1 MASPRP
7 PARTVRRGLL
17 LDLLSLDRMMT
28 GPVTHLIYWFGLGLI
43 FLGGFGVVGA
53 SIGLAIREE
62 SLAGWLLAIP
72 ALVAGLL
79 SVAAMAL
86 VWRGVCEFFVA
97 IFQIA
102 EDLHALR
109 TNSEGLSPL
118 SDVDRR
124 S

>member
-1 MASPRP
+1 MAPTRP
-7 PARTVRRGLL
+7 PARTARRGLL

-28 GPVTHLIYWFGLGLI
+28 APVTHLIYWCGLGVI

-53 SIGLAIREE
+53 SIGLAIRDE

-97 IFQIA
+97 VFQIA

-109 TNSEGLSPL
+109 INTEASPPSRGGDRLS
-118 SDVDRR
+118 
-124 S
+124 